1 MNKGIIIVD
10 HGSKKVESNQ
20 MLLEVVDLF
29 HQRFSSK
36 YNIIEPAHM
45 ELVEPSIETA
55 YNKCVEKG
63 ADFVI
68 ICPFFLG
75 PGRHWQQDIPSL
87 ALEASKKFPG
97 TNYHVSK
104 PLGVD
109 DLILD
114 LLEKRLSSCTGNSY
128 SCPACEGTSRAGNL

>member
-1 MNKGIIIVD
+1 MKKGIIIVD
-10 HGSKKVESNQ
+10 HGSKKDESNT
-20 MLLEVVDLF
+20 MLLEIVDSF
-29 HQRFSSK
+29 TERFSSK
-36 YNIIEPAHM
+36 YSVIEPAHM
-45 ELVEPSIETA
+45 ELAEPSIETA
-55 YNKCVEKG
+55 YRNCVQKG
-63 ADFVI
+63 ADFIV

-114 LLEKRLSSCTGNSY
+114 LLEKRLSACTDNSF
-128 SCPACEGTSRAGNL
+128 SCPACEGTIRAGNA